1 MMEKE
6 DSEIRRVDRASG
18 GEELLKRRDFLIGLK
33 KWSKIVIGGALISGA
48 VAASEASAASA
59 WANGGGAWANRLLGG
74 GAWVNGGNAWGN
86 HVGGGG
92 SWGNG
97 GGGSWANR
105 RGVGGWVNAK

>member
-48 VAASEASAASA
+48 LAASEASAGA

>member
-1 MMEKE
+1 MKKD
-6 DSEIRRVDRASG
+6 DSEIRRVDRASE

-48 VAASEASAASA
+48 LAAQEASAGA
-59 WANGGGAWANRLLGG
+59 WVNGGHAWVNRLLGG
-74 GAWVNGGNAWGN
+74 GAWVNGGTAWGN

-105 RGVGGWVNAK
+105 RGAGAWVNAK